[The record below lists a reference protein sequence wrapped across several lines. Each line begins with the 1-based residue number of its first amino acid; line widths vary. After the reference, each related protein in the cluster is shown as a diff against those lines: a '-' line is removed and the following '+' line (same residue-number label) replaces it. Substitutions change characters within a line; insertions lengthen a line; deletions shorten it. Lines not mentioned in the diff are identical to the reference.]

1 MITDE
6 EVEKAVDY
14 LRDNA
19 TESAQARANRIY
31 CDEYR
36 KSLKAMIMA
45 EHSTLPVTAQEREAY
60 RDKRYLDHLEAI
72 KDAVKIDEQHRFLRV
87 AAEAKIEAWRS
98 LNANMRAVKL

>member
-14 LRDNA
+14 LRDSA

-31 CDEYR
+31 CEEYR

-45 EHSTLPVTAQEREAY
+45 EHKTLPVTAQEREAY
-60 RDKRYLDHLEAI
+60 KDKRYIDHLEGL
-72 KDAVKIDEQHRFLRV
+72 KEAVKIDEQHRFLRV

-98 LNANMRAVKL
+98 LNANMRAIKL